1 MPSDATPT
9 HANQSLSAPARIADG
24 VTLALVCIA
33 IWWALIA
40 RPVVLFSGLRDFL
53 SPSIVIYMAGCVQVV
68 RHLMWPKP
76 SALSRLRDLHA
87 AILERPHLAAA
98 LRAFFMTRP
107 AVFVVAFA
115 AVITLG
121 ITSTPGFVLSRE
133 PLDNL
138 PARFD
143 AGWYGGIAL
152 DGYTWDHTFQRQR
165 NIAFFPALPLLMRPV
180 GAVLGMYEEGPSRE
194 RRMLRGLWAGV
205 AISLAAF
212 FWALYYFSRLASDL
226 IGPDRAPAATLLLA
240 AYPFACYFNAPY
252 TESLFLLGA
261 AGACYHFLRRDW
273 VAASAWGLLAGLS
286 RPNGFLLSVPL
297 AILALQSASGP
308 SEARSSAYAKATARP
323 RRSSKSDGG
332 RRARALGGGAPSA
345 LINDVKGGVF
355 VRLGV
360 AAMPAA
366 GMLLFTLYLYQLT
379 GGVWFAWARSH
390 EAWGRSYGGLGPI
403 LSLAERLRD
412 EPWLQ
417 LIADNPYNA
426 INAVGVIFALILT
439 YPVFRRLGLAWGV
452 FVLINL
458 LPPLL
463 AGGLLS
469 TGRLTSTLFPL
480 FLALAAVVPPRAVPG
495 WAALFGIG
503 QGFCAAL
510 FFSWR
515 AMY

>member
-1 MPSDATPT
+1 MPSDTAPAHAT
-9 HANQSLSAPARIADG
+9 QSLSPPARIADG
-24 VTLALVCIA
+24 VTVALVCIA
-33 IWWALIA
+33 IWWALIG
-40 RPVVLFSGLRDFL
+40 RPVVLFSGLRDIL
-53 SPSIVIYMAGCVQVV
+53 SPSIVIYLAGCVQVV

-107 AVFVVAFA
+107 AVFAVAFA

-121 ITSTPGFVLSRE
+121 ITSTPGFVLSRD

-165 NIAFFPALPLLMRPV
+165 NIAFFPALPLLTRPV

-194 RRMLRGLWAGV
+194 RKMLRGLWAGV

-212 FWALYYFSRLASDL
+212 FWALYYLSRLASDL
-226 IGPDRAPAATLLLA
+226 IGPDRAPAAALLLA

-252 TESLFLLGA
+252 TESLFLLGS

-297 AILALQSASGP
+297 AILALQARASARGP
-308 SEARSSAYAKATARP
+308 SEAR
-323 RRSSKSDGG
+323 G

-345 LINDVKGGVF
+345 LINDDKGSGVF
-355 VRLGV
+355 VRIAV
-360 AAMPAA
+360 SAMPAV

-390 EAWGRSYGGLGPI
+390 EAWGRSYGGLAPI
-403 LSLAERLRD
+403 LSFAERLRD

-417 LIADNPYNA
+417 LITDNPYNA
-426 INAVGVIFALILT
+426 INAVGVIFALVLT
-439 YPVFRRLGLAWGV
+439 YPVFRKLGLAWGV

-458 LPPLL
+458 VPPLL

>member
-1 MPSDATPT
+1 MPSDAAPAR
-9 HANQSLSAPARIADG
+9 ANQSLSPPARIADG
-24 VTLALVCIA
+24 VTVALVCIA
-33 IWWALIA
+33 IWWSLIA
-40 RPVVLFSGLRDFL
+40 RPAVLFSGLRDFL
-53 SPSIVIYMAGCVQVV
+53 SPSIVIYLAGCVQVV
-68 RHLMWPKP
+68 RHVMWPKP
-76 SALSRLRDLHA
+76 SAPSRLRDLHA

-107 AVFVVAFA
+107 AVFAIAFA

-121 ITSTPGFVLSRE
+121 ITSTPGFVLSRD

-180 GAVLGMYEEGPSRE
+180 GAVLGLYEEGPSRE
-194 RRMLRGLWAGV
+194 RRMLRALWAGV

-212 FWALYYFSRLASDL
+212 FWALYYLSRLASDL
-226 IGPDRAPAATLLLA
+226 IGPDRAPAATLFLA

-273 VAASAWGLLAGLS
+273 IAASAWGLLAGLS
-286 RPNGFLLSVPL
+286 RPNGFLLSIPL
-297 AILALQSASGP
+297 AILGLQDSGVLFSHGSRGP
-308 SEARSSAYAKATARP
+308 TPARSRSATSRL
-323 RRSSKSDGG
+323 
-332 RRARALGGGAPSA
+332 ARAAGA
-345 LINDVKGGVF
+345 
-355 VRLGV
+355 
-360 AAMPAA
+360 AAMPAV

-390 EAWGRSYGGLGPI
+390 EAWGRSFGGLSPI

-439 YPVFRRLGLAWGV
+439 YPVFRKLGLAWGV

-515 AMY
+515 ALF